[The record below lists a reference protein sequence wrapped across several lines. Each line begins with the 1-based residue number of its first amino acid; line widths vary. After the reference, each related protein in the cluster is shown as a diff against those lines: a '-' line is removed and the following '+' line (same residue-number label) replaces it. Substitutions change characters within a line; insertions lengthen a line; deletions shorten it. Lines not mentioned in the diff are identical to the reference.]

1 MRAKPNLVLLL
12 ATISVALISG
22 LAVSGILSTSRT
34 VGTSGTVKAINVEV
48 YWDSECTQVVSDVDW
63 GFCEP
68 NSTVEK
74 TVYVKNNGNAPM
86 NLSMT
91 YSDWNPT
98 EAGNYLSLTWNQ
110 EGTQIVA
117 DAVIQAVLTLSISD
131 TITGITEFSFNIVI
145 EGTG

>member
-1 MRAKPNLVLLL
+1 MKAKPNLALLL
-12 ATISVALISG
+12 VTLAVALVGG
-22 LAVSGILSTSRT
+22 LAVSGILSASRT

-68 NSTVEK
+68 DSTVEK
-74 TVYVKNNGNAPM
+74 IIYVKNNGNVPM
-86 NLSMT
+86 NLSMS

-98 EAGNYLSLTWNQ
+98 EAWNYLSLTWNR
-110 EGTQIVA
+110 EGTQIAA
-117 DAVIQAVLTLSISD
+117 DAVVQAVLTLSISD

>member
-86 NLSMT
+86 TLNMS
-91 YSDWNPT
+91 YSGWSPA
-98 EAGNYLSLTWNQ
+98 EAGDYISLTWNQ
-110 EGTQIVA
+110 EGTQIAA
-117 DAVIQAVLTLSISD
+117 DAVVQAILTLSISD